1 MPNLITLSDIR
12 NYWPISL
19 NIDDN
24 RVDTHIHRAEQ
35 RALQPLISP
44 TLFYA
49 LKQAIIVSGDRF
61 DKLLNG
67 EAYTDSSTGYPMMYP
82 GLKELLCAYAYAY
95 IVDGNPVHITRG
107 GNTKKNT
114 EQSENVP
121 EKSTSLKSQDAYSEA
136 IRLEGEFYKW
146 ILVRGGDYPEYGI
159 GRPSKPLGFNF
170 FNASRNLPTRSYPSG
185 GAPFIPPPSVPTN
198 IIVYC
203 GEIDISLG
211 SITDVAVG
219 SGTAGAI
226 LLGNEFDVS
235 VGGTISGWAN
245 PIPTGATIRAKID
258 NPGNTEANW
267 RVYY

>member
-49 LKQAIIVSGDRF
+49 LKNATIVPNDRF
-61 DKLLNG
+61 DRLLNG
-67 EAYTDSSTGYPMMYP
+67 EPYIDINNGYPMMYP

-121 EKSTSLKSQDAYSEA
+121 EKATNLKSQDAYSEA
-136 IRLEGEFYKW
+136 IRLEGEFYRW
-146 ILVRGGDYPEYGI
+146 ILVRGADYPEYGF
-159 GRPSKPLGFNF
+159 GRPSKPLSFNF
-170 FNASRNLPTRSYPSG
+170 FNASRNLPSRHYPAG
-185 GAPFIPPPSVPTN
+185 GGPYTIPPVVPPN
-198 IIVYC
+198 AVIYL
-203 GEIDISLG
+203 GEIDVSGG
-211 SITDVAVG
+211 SIIAVAVG

-226 LLGNEFDVS
+226 LLGNEWNIS
-235 VGGTISGWAN
+235 VGGLILGWAE
-245 PIPTGATIRAKID
+245 PLPVGATIRALVD
-258 NPGNTEANW
+258 NPGDTEANW